1 MKKIGILI
9 STIIFCQTSFA
20 QKTSIHNQNNIYE
33 VNIRQITPEGTFNA
47 FEQHLTRLKEMGIK
61 TLWFMPIYPI
71 SVKDRK
77 GTLGSYYA
85 IQDYKK
91 INPQFGTLQDWKHLV
106 NEAHK
111 KGFFVIID
119 WVANHTGADHQ
130 WLQTHPAFYVQDS
143 ITHQPIAP
151 FDWTDVRKLN
161 YSNYELRDSMSASLQ
176 YWIKETNI
184 DGFRCDVAAEV
195 PSSFWRKAISG
206 LRNSV
211 KKPLFFLAEAEDTAI
226 YNAGFDA
233 CYMWSSFTIMKDI
246 VLGKKNA
253 IDLKNNM
260 LGSNKLFGKKL
271 QMYFTSNHDE
281 NSWSKADFG
290 TMPGAI
296 HEVFAA
302 LTFTLP
308 NTIPLIYNGQEEPT
322 NKAIS
327 FFEKDTI
334 VINKLQR
341 ASFYKKMIGFRNNP
355 LFSNNAQF
363 DYYTFDN
370 KNILGF
376 ERTIGVHKLIVIA
389 NLSSQTISGNYPIV
403 INNQYRNLKTN
414 KPITTIKNTY
424 QLGPWDYLIYYK

>member
-1 MKKIGILI
+1 MKKMGLLI
-9 STIIFCQTSFA
+9 TALLLCQFA
-20 QKTSIHNQNNIYE
+20 KAQHVSISNQNNIYE
-33 VNIRQITPEGTFNA
+33 VNIRQITPEGTFKA
-47 FEQHLTRLKEMGIK
+47 FEQHLTRLKEMGVK

-195 PSSFWRKAISG
+195 PSSFWRTNCFSFRKAR
-206 LRNSV
+206 L
-211 KKPLFFLAEAEDTAI
+211 
-226 YNAGFDA
+226 
-233 CYMWSSFTIMKDI
+233 
-246 VLGKKNA
+246 
-253 IDLKNNM
+253 
-260 LGSNKLFGKKL
+260 
-271 QMYFTSNHDE
+271 E
-281 NSWSKADFG
+281 N
-290 TMPGAI
+290 
-296 HEVFAA
+296 
-302 LTFTLP
+302 
-308 NTIPLIYNGQEEPT
+308 
-322 NKAIS
+322 
-327 FFEKDTI
+327 
-334 VINKLQR
+334 R
-341 ASFYKKMIGFRNNP
+341 
-355 LFSNNAQF
+355 
-363 DYYTFDN
+363 
-370 KNILGF
+370 
-376 ERTIGVHKLIVIA
+376 
-389 NLSSQTISGNYPIV
+389 
-403 INNQYRNLKTN
+403 KT
-414 KPITTIKNTY
+414 
-424 QLGPWDYLIYYK
+424 

>member
-1 MKKIGILI
+1 MKKIGLLVSSILLCNLAI
-9 STIIFCQTSFA
+9 A
-20 QKTSIHNQNNIYE
+20 QDLSIHNQNNIYE
-33 VNIRQITPEGTFNA
+33 VNIRQITPEGTFKA
-47 FEQHLTRLKEMGIK
+47 FEQHLTRLKEMGVK

-91 INPQFGTLQDWKHLV
+91 TNPQFGTLQDWKHLV

-119 WVANHTGADHQ
+119 WVANHTGADHH

-195 PSSFWRKAISG
+195 PASFWRKAISG

-246 VLGKKNA
+246 VLGKKTA

-341 ASFYKKMIGFRNNP
+341 ASFYKKMISFRKNP

-363 DYYTFDN
+363 DYYTFDD
-370 KNILGF
+370 KNLLGF

-414 KPITTIKNTY
+414 KPITTTKNTY

>member
-1 MKKIGILI
+1 MKKIGLLVSSILLCNLAI
-9 STIIFCQTSFA
+9 A
-20 QKTSIHNQNNIYE
+20 QDLSIHNQNNIYE
-33 VNIRQITPEGTFNA
+33 VNIRQITPEGTFKA
-47 FEQHLTRLKEMGIK
+47 FEQHLTRLKEMGVK

-341 ASFYKKMIGFRNNP
+341 ASFYKKMISFRKNP

-370 KNILGF
+370 KNLLGF

-414 KPITTIKNTY
+414 KPITSTKNTY

>member
-341 ASFYKKMIGFRNNP
+341 ATFYKKMIGFRNNP

-370 KNILGF
+370 KNLLGF
-376 ERTIGVHKLIVIA
+376 ERTKGIHKLIVIA

>member
-1 MKKIGILI
+1 MKKIGLLVSSILLCNLAI
-9 STIIFCQTSFA
+9 A
-20 QKTSIHNQNNIYE
+20 QDLRIHNQNNIYE
-33 VNIRQITPEGTFNA
+33 VNIRQITPEGTFKA
-47 FEQHLTRLKEMGIK
+47 FEQHLTRLKEMGVK

-195 PSSFWRKAISG
+195 PASFWRKAISG

-281 NSWSKADFG
+281 NCWNKADFG

-341 ASFYKKMIGFRNNP
+341 ASFYKKMINIRKNP

-370 KNILGF
+370 KNLLGF

>member
-1 MKKIGILI
+1 MKKIGLLI

-77 GTLGSYYA
+77 GSLGSYYA

-91 INPQFGTLQDWKHLV
+91 VNPQFGTLQDWKHLV
-106 NEAHK
+106 DEAHK
-111 KGFFVIID
+111 KGFYVIID
-119 WVANHTGADHQ
+119 WVANHTGADHN
-130 WLQTHPAFYVQDS
+130 WLQTHPEFYVQDS

-161 YSNYELRDSMSASLQ
+161 YSNDELRDSMSASLQ
-176 YWIKETNI
+176 YWITETNI
-184 DGFRCDVAAEV
+184 DGYRCDVAAEV
-195 PSSFWRKAISG
+195 PASFWKKAISG
-206 LRNSV
+206 LRSSV
-211 KKPLFFLAEAEDTAI
+211 KRPLFFLAEAEDTAI

-246 VLGKKNA
+246 VLGKKTA
-253 IDLKNNM
+253 FDLKNNVQ
-260 LGSNKLFGKKL
+260 GSNKLFGEKL

-281 NSWSKADFG
+281 NSWNKADFG
-290 TMPGAI
+290 TMPGNT
-296 HEVFAA
+296 HEVFSI
-302 LTFTLP
+302 LSFTLP

-322 NKAIS
+322 DRAIS

-341 ASFYKKMIGFRNNP
+341 ASFYKKMLAFRNDP
-355 LFSNNAQF
+355 LFSNTAHF
-363 DYYTFDN
+363 DFYSFDN

-376 ERTIGVHKLIVIA
+376 ERTIGKHKVIVIA
-389 NLSSQTISGNYPIV
+389 NLSGQTISDNYPIA
-403 INNQYRNLKTN
+403 ISDQYFNFKTN
-414 KPITTIKNTY
+414 KKITATDNSY